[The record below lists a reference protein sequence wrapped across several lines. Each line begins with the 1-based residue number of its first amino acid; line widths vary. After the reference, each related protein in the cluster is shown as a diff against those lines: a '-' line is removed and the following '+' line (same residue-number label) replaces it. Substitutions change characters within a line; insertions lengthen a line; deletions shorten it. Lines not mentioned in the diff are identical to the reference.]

1 MNKIPGK
8 QLLKL
13 VIMRF
18 FTSPFCRTFVN
29 TIVPIIVSI
38 YFLEYNENIKWT
50 WYIPVVVII
59 LGITI
64 FNIFAEYLLAK
75 EKKELEYMDLLKQ
88 CYRNQSA
95 INRRSASKIYR
106 LNKVITKHLK
116 NNKPIEKL
124 VFDKVADFNTISF
137 DICNSIYQ
145 MIENKFGEQT
155 ECEVTVY
162 QSTNKG
168 ISMIAFANRRNEP
181 PTSYNT
187 TYKKSDNKYLFL
199 KLFDNLNAQ
208 IFVCPNKE
216 SVQNNFTWIEGSD
229 IREKK
234 ICQYI
239 GIPLKTD
246 RNKIELLLQIDVS
259 KPNIFGKTKKEVIKI
274 AENLFYP
281 YVVLLNKAYER
292 DLIFD
297 GYYDIIVEKLCV
309 KREKNS

>member
-13 VIMRF
+13 VIIRF
-18 FTSPFCRTFVN
+18 FTSPFFRTFVN

-116 NNKPIEKL
+116 NN
-124 VFDKVADFNTISF
+124 
-137 DICNSIYQ
+137 
-145 MIENKFGEQT
+145 
-155 ECEVTVY
+155 
-162 QSTNKG
+162 
-168 ISMIAFANRRNEP
+168 
-181 PTSYNT
+181 T
-187 TYKKSDNKYLFL
+187 TL
-199 KLFDNLNAQ
+199 Q
-208 IFVCPNKE
+208 
-216 SVQNNFTWIEGSD
+216 
-229 IREKK
+229 
-234 ICQYI
+234 
-239 GIPLKTD
+239 
-246 RNKIELLLQIDVS
+246 LL
-259 KPNIFGKTKKEVIKI
+259 
-274 AENLFYP
+274 
-281 YVVLLNKAYER
+281 
-292 DLIFD
+292 
-297 GYYDIIVEKLCV
+297 
-309 KREKNS
+309 